1 MNQRTNIKDAG
12 TYVFIELFNNIDE
25 LNMQSTLLEKQT
37 EKKQL
42 VKKA

>member
-12 TYVFIELFNNIDE
+12 MHSIHRWIE
-25 LNMQSTLLEKQT
+25 QSTLLEKQT

-42 VKKA
+42 VKNA

>member
-25 LNMQSTLLEKQT
+25 LNSQHFWKNKLR
-37 EKKQL
+37 
-42 VKKA
+42 